1 MDRRQVLRGSVVVAT
16 AAFAG
21 CQGLTSSDE
30 EGGSDD
36 EADDEDEETDTP
48 EETATGT
55 PTETPTPEPGI
66 TSTLEETFA
75 PTEGFGSFEDVAV
88 LSDGGYVLS
97 GSIRS
102 AGGSSAW
109 MVRIDESGAEQWS
122 ETYGVGDSSLDSIVE
137 SDDGTIVGTGQT
149 SGADGS
155 TNGFVQA
162 VSPEGTP
169 RWSTP
174 LSGEGNTILKGVVE
188 TTDGYIATGATGLAR
203 DGSADAWMV
212 SLDSGGTIR
221 DDRAIGAPFFRLFN
235 QVVAIGDGEYG
246 LVGTTSPE
254 RGTSSGTLVVI
265 DGDLQTQFTREYS
278 EQQLDGFRDGV
289 ALDDGGFLF
298 TGETSQQ
305 AVRDDSD
312 EDAWVV
318 RADARGR
325 EQWSATWDG
334 GDGDRFWDVAPAP
347 DGSAFCVGQTD
358 VASGIVDTAVAA
370 RVENGTVT
378 ETATFGNEDES
389 ASDTN
394 QDALSCV
401 TRGPDGTMVC
411 GGLKDLEQSGTGA
424 SGAGWL
430 LTF

>member
-1 MDRRQVLRGSVVVAT
+1 VYKRQ
-16 AAFAG
+16 
-21 CQGLTSSDE
+21 
-30 EGGSDD
+30 
-36 EADDEDEETDTP
+36 
-48 EETATGT
+48 
-55 PTETPTPEPGI
+55 
-66 TSTLEETFA
+66 
-75 PTEGFGSFEDVAV
+75 
-88 LSDGGYVLS
+88 
-97 GSIRS
+97 
-102 AGGSSAW
+102 
-109 MVRIDESGAEQWS
+109 
-122 ETYGVGDSSLDSIVE
+122 
-137 SDDGTIVGTGQT
+137 
-149 SGADGS
+149 
-155 TNGFVQA
+155 
-162 VSPEGTP
+162 
-169 RWSTP
+169 
-174 LSGEGNTILKGVVE
+174 
-188 TTDGYIATGATGLAR
+188 
-203 DGSADAWMV
+203 
-212 SLDSGGTIR
+212 GTIR

-318 RADARGR
+318 RADAPGR

-334 GDGDRFWDVAPAP
+334 GDGDRFWDAAPAP

-370 RVENGTVT
+370 RVEDGTVT